1 MKMSKRLVSLLLCV
15 LTVISLMPLSLL
27 EVGAV
32 EDTNGLKLNLSWAGV
47 EGDTYSWDSNICE
60 YRDIA
65 LNIGYKND
73 GENAREYAPEELK
86 IKVNGIGNANRDG
99 VKKAYKIAA
108 DDLAKEDTSSSYKW
122 KYTWDSENDEY
133 TFVNKEKVEVGVDF
147 SFEIIWSMYSQSTKN
162 NYNQNVSASI
172 YNKDDVLLTDSNI
185 LVYTETR
192 EKSVYVSNYYSKGGS
207 QLSDSTLEKFGIE
220 KDDSK
225 VYVYGSYYDFYVYTD
240 RMVLPVYS
248 DTLYIDV
255 VVPKY
260 VYIFGDNKSSVL
272 YKTDDLYNYYK
283 ITAWRYDYDSNS
295 RSHYSLIRVN
305 PILACDKKYMKDGS
319 VGHLS
324 NNAFISCTIK
334 GVCYDDELTDFSD
347 LDSYSYTSYVYESS
361 EKIPTADIDWAK
373 RTWTKFNTVV
383 SGFNTTNISS
393 DSCGSENKYNI
404 KDINK
409 YVSSKDI
416 YKTNI
421 QGDFNITTRNTWIR
435 GFFDT
440 YLKTIV
446 EKVII
451 GGVDYTEKFNKD
463 SIKDFDNGMCSYIND
478 KLILRTIRYTNNDT
492 DEIKTYLEACIITS
506 KGKAYKKKLINSEES
521 VVEFFQRDINE
532 YVSYV
537 DGERAYTYSV
547 SDISMK
553 GENPYFTLSFE
564 CSKPDYVSGYSIIKL
579 SSDIIVNVDLSS
591 QDSEKSDK
599 KSEKSYASSEIEG
612 LSVTYDKV
620 FVKEKMGYYK
630 LLSDEDYN
638 IKSIYISGDK
648 DIFAPYRFNIYG
660 CYKGE
665 NEYKLLTSVT
675 TKDSTST
682 GSVFDYLYDL
692 PEGVYKYKVFI
703 VNKESGS
710 DFTRYFEDFCIRARV
725 DLHINKDNYNVEEYN
740 GDIFVPSYYSYV
752 MWENGVYKEYD
763 LKDSKYFA
771 TNVYSYHIP
780 SPSSYPMIQKEDG
793 SVCDF
798 NPEYDKEVYGRYVT
812 RETNI
817 LNDND
822 SNYKEHW
829 YTHIHRIENSV
840 SVDLNNVD
848 NSYDGQYSSDFS
860 YYKFNNSYLDV
871 FCKSND
877 LDSPIDNFSVAV
889 VLPSRAYIDS
899 QDFNAV
905 NILGQSITDSELR
918 KCVKINIVEDYKGTG
933 RIYLRWDFDLS
944 SSPKFVSSYS
954 RYKINIGFIKY
965 DMLLSDIDPVKYG
978 VVVNSDCLT
987 NIKKFDVYDIN
998 NNGSTS
1004 DKALYYEK
1012 NLYYESVAR
1021 EYIKQSTL
1029 YAKSTVNSNF
1039 TKNNI
1044 SVIKGSKYSYNLLFT
1059 PSTSTN
1065 YYGLDLVYMFPTNEW
1080 SGTFVGATL
1089 SDQNGKLYYT
1099 LKDNPT
1105 DSDWQSYLPYDKSLV
1120 KGVRVLKS
1128 KNSSG
1133 YIGDVTKLKIDMV
1146 APDSQ
1151 DLVEKKATGSYT
1163 TKYLLNY
1170 SSDVWTSLDSNSIS
1184 LTLVDSVGSI
1194 NIEKRDS
1201 EDNRLLS
1208 NAVFTL
1214 SDKDGNILGEVK
1226 TYEGYSV
1233 WSKLPFGEYKLKEK
1247 IAPKGYKLSDK
1258 EYNISLSDE
1267 RPEVELSVLNER
1279 KKGTVVVNKTGTDI
1293 YQSLDDNN
1301 YIVGGLSD
1309 YNPLNGAVFELYNSN
1324 DEIIKSNITTDEQGI
1339 AKISDLQWGNYYLK
1353 EVKAPEGYVITKESL
1368 ITRFTVDENNV
1379 DNEINLTIK
1388 NGPKSAKLKV
1398 VAYELN
1404 DDGTLSNEPIS
1415 DIRFGVCSPSDASS
1429 YKIYRKD
1436 ISKADGS
1443 AFYDDVHGFVAGKYE
1458 LACVAVKDGYVCS
1471 DEKIPFELTSANYD
1485 EPLILKVGIKR
1496 KTAVI
1501 KFYKIDNKDYLVP
1514 GAKYGLYKEDGTL
1527 ISTAITN
1534 EKGYALFEGVKWG
1547 SKYYLQ
1553 ELEAPSGHSIN
1564 DEKYYVDVTENS
1576 AESGLVLSV
1585 EDDTLKGNV
1594 TLIKT
1599 DYTTGDV
1606 VPGAIYNVYKSDD
1619 TLVLEGLKTDSDGKL
1634 IAKDLDWG
1642 TYYFKEVTAPRGYC
1656 LSDEKIYFSV
1666 NYETILNEH
1675 VVTAED
1681 IKKIDNT
1688 IRITK
1693 EIPLADIN
1701 SAQGTPT
1708 FLYQI
1713 DGVTDDNKELLYN
1726 ASIVFDKDSIDLYK
1740 EKNPDKTTISLSTN
1754 VPIIDKGIYT
1764 VSEKSVLRYA
1774 SSWVAD
1780 LKNGEQ
1786 LSDNRVVFNIKGN
1799 INLGE
1804 VTFKSDKLV
1813 NSGLSSND
1821 YSTNVIS
1828 VFEGKDKPM
1837 NKLVAVYA
1845 EDTLSTETIDKS
1857 KLTVYMQYIDGSKK
1871 EVAVD
1876 SCTLS
1881 KETFDLSKYS
1891 DNTVYVSYTEEGKT
1905 YKTSF
1910 NVTVAGESE
1919 FSYHEL
1925 EDGTLAIDGYKGTDT
1940 TVYFPSQINGKKVS
1954 SIETGTSNPIAGLSN
1969 IKEIVISEGIERIGS
1984 YAFYGVARDKENT
1997 IKLTLSKSIRVI
2009 GEDAFNN
2016 NRYLELGDIYLSN
2029 CEYIGISAF
2038 EYQKIRSLT
2047 LFGDNIV
2054 VAYEAFYHTTIGDI
2068 YIKGNDVNIGYQAFY
2083 DLNNNY
2089 REGFASNVTLINV
2102 SKFDNSAFYYANL
2115 KNVYIHGKDGCEIP
2129 YGVFQYINYDLKE
2142 AYYNMYYSS
2151 SYSSYDYIQHLIDL
2165 TKNCTFKIENVKSI
2179 YLGLYYWFG
2188 DIEVVGNNTEVNSID
2203 CGSYLID
2210 PDYTP
2215 EAVAKLLESKLKGRT
2230 LTLKGSFSKLG
2241 NGYGRLSSQM
2251 SYIDMSS
2258 ATVENLGSNDGN
2270 LFNNSQY
2277 LEVVK
2282 LPKGVTSIGKYD
2294 FGRCPNLREVYGLED
2309 CMTYGYHCFIDCS
2322 KLEILDGFR
2331 DDATIEEDAFK
2342 GTPFEQ
2348 TLRDKGLIE

>member
-1 MKMSKRLVSLLLCV
+1 MKRLSKRIVSILLSVLTLVSMIP
-15 LTVISLMPLSLL
+15 LTLL
-27 EVGAV
+27 EVSAEEV
-32 EDTNGLKLNLSWAGV
+32 PNGLELSLNWAGV
-47 EGDTYSWDSNICE
+47 EGDTYSWDSDICE
-60 YRDIA
+60 YRDIT

-133 TFVNKEKVEVGVDF
+133 TFVNKEKVEVGVDV
-147 SFEIIWSMYSQSTKN
+147 SFEIIWSMNSQLTKN

-192 EKSVYVSNYYSKGGS
+192 KKSVYVRSFYYKGGG
-207 QLSDSTLEKFGIE
+207 QASDSTLEILGIE

-225 VYVYGSYYDFYVYTD
+225 VYAYGSNYDFYVYTD
-240 RMVLPVYS
+240 RNVLPVYS
-248 DTLYIDV
+248 NTLYIDV

-260 VYIFGDNKSSVL
+260 VYITSGDNKSSVL

-283 ITAWRYDYDSNS
+283 ITAWDDGYDSNA
-295 RSHYSLIRVN
+295 RSHYSVFRID
-305 PILACDKKYMKDGS
+305 PIFACDKKYMNNGS

-324 NNAFISCTIK
+324 NNALISCTIK
-334 GVCYDDELTDFSD
+334 GVYYDDESTDFSD
-347 LDSYSYTSYVYESS
+347 LYSYSYTSYVYESS
-361 EKIPTADIDWAK
+361 EKVPTANIDWAN

-393 DSCGSENKYNI
+393 DSCGGD

-409 YVSSKDI
+409 YVSPKDI
-416 YKTNI
+416 YKTNKY
-421 QGDFNITTRNTWIR
+421 GDFNITTRNTWVR
-435 GFFDT
+435 GFDT
-440 YLKTIV
+440 YLKTIA

-451 GGVDYTEKFNKD
+451 DGVDYTEKFNED

-478 KLILRTIRYTNNDT
+478 KLILRTVRYTNNDT
-492 DEIKTYLEACIITS
+492 AEIKTYLEACMITS

-521 VVEFFQRDINE
+521 VVEFFQKDIND

-537 DGERAYTYSV
+537 DGESAYTYSV

-553 GENPYFTLSFE
+553 GENPYFVLSFE
-564 CSKPDYVSGYSIIKL
+564 CSKPNYVSGYSIIKL
-579 SSDIIVNVDLSS
+579 SSDIIVNVDLSP

-620 FVKEKMGYYK
+620 FVKEKTGYYK

-638 IKSIYISGDK
+638 IKSIYIDGDK
-648 DIFAPYRFNIYG
+648 DTFAPYRFNIYG

-682 GSVFDYLYDL
+682 GTDFVYSYDL

-710 DFTRYFEDFCIRARV
+710 DFTRYFEDFYIRARV

-752 MWENGVYKEYD
+752 MWENGGYKEYD

-771 TNVYSYHIP
+771 TNACSYHIP

-812 RETNI
+812 RGTNI
-817 LNDND
+817 LNDSD

-829 YTHIHRIENSV
+829 YTHIHCIENSV
-840 SVDLNNVD
+840 SVYLRNVD
-848 NSYDGQYSSDFS
+848 GSYDGQYSSDFS

-871 FCKSND
+871 FCESND

-889 VLPSRAYIDS
+889 VLPSRAYIDG

-933 RIYLRWDFDLS
+933 RVYLRWDFDLS
-944 SSPKFVSSYS
+944 SSPKFVSSSS
-954 RYKINIGFIKY
+954 RYKINISFIKY
-965 DMLLSDIDPVKYG
+965 DMLINDMDPVKYG
-978 VVVNSDCLT
+978 VVVNSNCLT
-987 NIKKFDVYDIN
+987 GIKTLDVHDIN
-998 NNGSTS
+998 NNGNTS
-1004 DKALYYEK
+1004 EKALYYEK
-1012 NLYYESVAR
+1012 NLYYKSVAR
-1021 EYIKQSTL
+1021 EYTRQSSL
-1029 YAKSTVNSNF
+1029 YAKSTVNTNF

-1044 SVIKGSKYSYNLLFT
+1044 SVIKGSKYSYSLLFT

-1065 YYGLDLVYMFPTNEW
+1065 YYGLDLIYMFPTNEW
-1080 SGTFVGATL
+1080 SGTFDGATL

-1105 DSDWQSYLPYDKSLV
+1105 ESDWQSYLPYDKSLV

-1128 KNSSG
+1128 KSTSG
-1133 YIGDVTKLKIDMV
+1133 YMGDLTKLKIDMI

-1170 SSDVWTSLDSNSIS
+1170 SSDVWTLLDSNSIS

-1233 WSKLPFGEYKLKEK
+1233 WSKLPFGEYILKEK
-1247 IAPKGYKLSDK
+1247 TAPKGYKLSDK

-1324 DEIIKSNITTDEQGI
+1324 DEIIKSNITTDERGI
-1339 AKISDLQWGNYYLK
+1339 AKISDLQWGDYYLK

-1415 DIRFGVCSPSDASS
+1415 GIRFGVCSPSDASS

-1458 LACVAVKDGYVCS
+1458 LTCVAVKDGYVCS

-1485 EPLILKVGIKR
+1485 EPLVLKVGIRR
-1496 KTAVI
+1496 KTATI
-1501 KFYKIDNKDYLVP
+1501 KFYKIDDKDYLVP
-1514 GAKYGLYKEDGTL
+1514 GAKYGLYNEDGTL

-1547 SKYYLQ
+1547 IKYYLQ

-1681 IKKIDNT
+1681 IKKVDNT
-1688 IRITK
+1688 IRISK
-1693 EIPLADIN
+1693 ELSAADLN
-1701 SAQGTPT
+1701 YAQGNPT
-1708 FLYQI
+1708 FLYKVT
-1713 DGVTDDNKELLYN
+1713 GVTDENKEVGYS
-1726 ASIVFDKDSIDLYK
+1726 ASIIFDKDSVDSYLNA
-1740 EKNPDKTTISLSTN
+1740 NPDSDVVVLTANIPVAEKGLYTIT
-1754 VPIIDKGIYT
+1754 
-1764 VSEKSVLRYA
+1764 EQSVIRYA
-1774 SSWVAD
+1774 DNKVNDIINGTD
-1780 LKNGEQ
+1780 LGNSRVSFDING
-1786 LSDNRVVFNIKGN
+1786 SVNF
-1799 INLGE
+1799 GE
-1804 VTFKSDKLV
+1804 VTFSSSKV
-1813 NSGLSSND
+1813 INSGLSANAHS
-1821 YSTNVIS
+1821 SSIIS
-1828 VFEGKDKPM
+1828 VVELPDRPM
-1837 NKLVAVYA
+1837 NKLVATYG
-1845 EDTLSTETIDKS
+1845 EETLSTETIDKD
-1857 KLTVYMQYIDGSKK
+1857 KLVVYMQYTDGTKK
-1871 EVAVD
+1871 ALSND
-1876 SCTLS
+1876 DYTLS

-1891 DNTVYVSYTEEGKT
+1891 DNTVYVTYTEDGKT

-1910 NVTVAGESE
+1910 NITVAGSSE

-1925 EDGTLAIDGYKGTDT
+1925 DDGTIAIDGYLGSDT
-1940 TVYFPSQINGKKVS
+1940 SVYFPSTINGKKVS

-1984 YAFYGVARDKENT
+1984 YAFYDVAQDEENT

-2009 GEDAFNN
+2009 GDYAFEYSQ
-2016 NRYLELGDIYLSN
+2016 YLELGDIYLSN
-2029 CEYIGISAF
+2029 CEYIGLSAF
-2038 EYQKIRSLT
+2038 YYQKIRSLT
-2047 LFGDNIV
+2047 LLGDNIV
-2054 VAYEAFYHTTIGDI
+2054 VASEAFYHATIGDI
-2068 YIKGNDVNIGYQAFY
+2068 YIKGNDVNIGYQAFEY
-2083 DLNNNY
+2083 LNNNY

-2102 SKFDNSAFYYANL
+2102 SEFGHSAFYNANL

-2129 YGVFQYINYDLKE
+2129 YGVFQYINYDLRE
-2142 AYYNMYYSS
+2142 AYYNMYYSL
-2151 SYSSYDYIQHLIDL
+2151 SYSSNDHIQHLIDL
-2165 TKNCTFKIENVKSI
+2165 TKNCTFKIENVKI
-2179 YLGLYYWFG
+2179 IDLGLYNWFG
-2188 DIEVVGNNTEVNSID
+2188 DIEVIGNNTEVNGIG
-2203 CGSYLID
+2203 CGSYWID

-2215 EAVAKLLESKLKGRT
+2215 EVVAKLLESKLKGRT

-2241 NGYGRLSSQM
+2241 RPYGLSSQM

-2258 ATVENLGSNDGN
+2258 ATVETLGSNDGN

-2282 LPKGVTSIGKYD
+2282 LPKGVTSIRKYD

-2309 CMTYGYHCFIDCS
+2309 CMTYGYHCFFDCS